1 MSVLCLRVKG
11 TTYLS
16 LARFIKTT
24 SRMWKNTFSVRFVI
38 NYTPIVKN
46 VMQNSPIV
54 GNGVGT
60 IVGDGDG
67 TGVGSAR
74 QGPAINRGTEG
85 GTPSLLFQ
93 MFSDLL
99 MMFMT
104 LN

>member
-1 MSVLCLRVKG
+1 MFESTGDGVFEFGKICQNDVKNVEKHIQCAICNK
-11 TTYLS
+11 LP
-16 LARFIKTT
+16 
-24 SRMWKNTFSVRFVI
+24 
-38 NYTPIVKN
+38 PIVKN

-67 TGVGSAR
+67 TGVGSA
-74 QGPAINRGTEG
+74 QGQAINRGTEG
-85 GTPSLLFQ
+85 RTPSLLFQ